1 MPELRVDCRQ
11 VDVRKVTR
19 TIGFLISLS
28 LLSSCGGDTP
38 TGPTTD
44 FIAIDS
50 IVPAAGTVLVAGER
64 VTFTVAATCTI
75 VSADGGFTVLIV
87 QDQRNMLLGLFDTR
101 PPEAACP
108 RGTTKVTLTE
118 TITVPS
124 SGSTVNALLPIFA
137 GSSTETRAVA
147 VRTYTVR

>member
-1 MPELRVDCRQ
+1 MIA
-11 VDVRKVTR
+11 R
-19 TIGFLISLS
+19 TIGFLVS
-28 LLSSCGGDTP
+28 LLLLTGCGSDTP

-44 FIAIDS
+44 FISIDS
-50 IVPAAGTVLVAGER
+50 IVPAAGTALVAGER
-64 VTFTVAATCTI
+64 VTFTVVATCTI
-75 VSADGGFTVLIV
+75 VSAESGFTALIV

-108 RGTTKVTLTE
+108 KGTTKVTLTE

-124 SGSTVNALLPIFA
+124 SGSTVNALLPIFV

>member
-1 MPELRVDCRQ
+1 
-11 VDVRKVTR
+11 
-19 TIGFLISLS
+19 
-28 LLSSCGGDTP
+28 LLVVSCGSDTP

-44 FIAIDS
+44 FISIDS
-50 IVPAAGTVLVAGER
+50 IVPAAGTTLVAGER
-64 VTFTVAATCTI
+64 VTFTVVATCTV
-75 VSADGGFTVLIV
+75 VSAESGFTALIV

-108 RGTTKVTLTE
+108 KGTTKVTLTE
-118 TITVPS
+118 TITAPS
-124 SGSTVNALLPIFA
+124 SGSTVNALLPIFV